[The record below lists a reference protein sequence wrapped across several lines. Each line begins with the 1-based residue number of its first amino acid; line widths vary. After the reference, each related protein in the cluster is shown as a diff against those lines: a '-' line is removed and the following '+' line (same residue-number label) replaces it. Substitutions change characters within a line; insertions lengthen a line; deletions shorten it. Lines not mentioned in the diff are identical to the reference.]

1 MANNQAMVSAVQQER
16 LLTIWQL
23 GGAGPDPVGL
33 TTARRQLDD
42 ALSALGSSISALRST
57 GATELQ
63 QQLSDFNGLQAQ
75 LLRIREQV
83 DAGSMPIPDVYMFF
97 SAMLSG
103 FDRTGIALIENNAP
117 AVGVAVEMTNNLH
130 TLRAVE
136 AMSRS
141 STLTAAT
148 LNESAPLPTPLT
160 AELRNLIGFYHTYFE
175 QLARQPTAEG
185 RQTKS
190 IVESPAWQRLS
201 VTEDAIT
208 QPVKTRTA
216 TTPALPLSAREW
228 RDAATEVSEHLLEL
242 WGTHVAQSL
251 DLAAKTASRD
261 AKKSAV
267 AGSAVLGLAIAA
279 FLVALWLAN
288 RLIGRLWRLRVETL
302 ALAEVALPETMARL
316 AAGANLDPETEAAQ
330 LDFGNDELGSVA
342 TAFNRAHT
350 AAIGAAITAARTQT
364 GVRAVFL
371 NIAHR
376 SQLVVHRQ
384 LEILDA
390 AESRQEDPTLLDIF
404 FRLDHLA
411 TRERRNAEKLIVL
424 AGGHPVR
431 QWRRPVPLVDVIRSA
446 IGEHST
452 TPGYTSAGCRIF
464 CSPATRCRTSPISSP
479 NWSTTPRCS
488 RRRNR
493 ACSSPVIRQA
503 RE

>member
-1 MANNQAMVSAVQQER
+1 M
-16 LLTIWQL
+16 
-23 GGAGPDPVGL
+23 
-33 TTARRQLDD
+33 
-42 ALSALGSSISALRST
+42 RST

-302 ALAEVALPETMARL
+302 ALAEVALPETMA
-316 AAGANLDPETEAAQ
+316 ASPPERTWTRKPKQ
-330 LDFGNDELGSVA
+330 HNWISA
-342 TAFNRAHT
+342 TTNS
-350 AAIGAAITAARTQT
+350 ARWPP
-364 GVRAVFL
+364 RS
-371 NIAHR
+371 IA
-376 SQLVVHRQ
+376 
-384 LEILDA
+384 
-390 AESRQEDPTLLDIF
+390 
-404 FRLDHLA
+404 
-411 TRERRNAEKLIVL
+411 LI
-424 AGGHPVR
+424 P
-431 QWRRPVPLVDVIRSA
+431 PRSA
-446 IGEHST
+446 L
-452 TPGYTSAGCRIF
+452 P
-464 CSPATRCRTSPISSP
+464 SPRLGPRRVCGRYSSTSPTAVSWWCTASWRSSMRP
-479 NWSTTPRCS
+479 NRGKRIPRCWT
-488 RRRNR
+488 
-493 ACSSPVIRQA
+493 SSSGSITWPRGSA
-503 RE
+503 ATPKN